1 MTEPSNLT
9 PEPGLYGSE
18 ENAPQPAALG
28 LGEMLSGIFTE
39 PTTLFDRLRQ
49 RPTWGWAFAL
59 TMVAA
64 ILLTIVWSLRV
75 DADALLRPILEADG
89 RVPADQVDS
98 IIAMQG
104 KMMVVFGP
112 IQALIMVSLLSAVI
126 ALVFWLVGK
135 GFAEEGKPG
144 FKLGWAAAVVTGLVT
159 LPQTFCMVV
168 MCLLKE
174 VGGRTPEKMAPTG
187 LGFFITVDN
196 VKLQALLH
204 ALDPFTFA
212 YFFLLFLAGR
222 RMLRL
227 SSKGASLA
235 VGILVFLLIG
245 MRVLAAK

>member
-1 MTEPSNLT
+1 MTEPSNPT
-9 PEPGLYGSE
+9 PEPGMYGSE
-18 ENAPQPAALG
+18 EKTHQPAEVG

-39 PTTLFDRLRQ
+39 PKNLFDRLRQ

-59 TMVAA
+59 TMGAA
-64 ILLTIVWSLRV
+64 ILLTVVWSLRV
-75 DADALLRPILEADG
+75 DADAMLRPLLEADG
-89 RVPADQVDS
+89 RVPADQMDS

-104 KMMVVFGP
+104 KMMVIFGP
-112 IQALIMVSLLSAVI
+112 IQALIMISLLSAVI

-144 FKLGWAAAVVTGLVT
+144 FKLGWSAAVVASLVT

-187 LGFFITVDN
+187 IGFFVTVEN

-227 SSKGASLA
+227 SSKGASLS

-245 MRVLAAK
+245 MRVMAAK